1 MKHYDFDTP
10 IERRGTDSLKFDSAE
25 SSHRSSD
32 LMPLWVADMDFPTVP
47 EVVNALVARAKHP
60 IYGYTENGAEER
72 RAEVGWL
79 RRRYGLEVDPEWIL

>member
-32 LMPLWVADMDFPTVP
+32 LMPLWVADMDF
-47 EVVNALVARAKHP
+47 ALP
-60 IYGYTENGAEER
+60 G
-72 RAEVGWL
+72 
-79 RRRYGLEVDPEWIL
+79 